1 MKKRCLSII
10 LSSFC
15 LFRRHRYATEKR
27 NLEKEAELEKQHL
40 LERSVLRQTMINK
53 HKSLMAENTRKT
65 QEMTEKWKETQKVK
79 KNRQIRDLQFELALT
94 QMEELQRLKQK
105 QIHERQEKDGIVQFE
120 RNMKKLGI
128 TSNESNGG
136 MSISYETTEAYESR
150 IKQLANQTMPTSEEV
165 NNFKEQLK
173 ERTAANRLAR
183 YEKARRRR
191 RALVQG
197 DKEGNEDVAGTV
209 NETEA

>member
-1 MKKRCLSII
+1 
-10 LSSFC
+10 
-15 LFRRHRYATEKR
+15 
-27 NLEKEAELEKQHL
+27 
-40 LERSVLRQTMINK
+40 
-53 HKSLMAENTRKT
+53 MAENTRKT
-65 QEMTEKWKETQKVK
+65 LEMAERWKETQKVK

-94 QMEELQRLKQK
+94 QMEELQGLKQK
-105 QIHERQEKDGIVQFE
+105 QMHERQEKDGIVQFE